1 MNSKIGPT
9 PPNAPDVGTHLK
21 DKPLADESQGKQKSQ
36 QGQKRQNLVNS
47 LAAPQKR
54 GGQIG
59 NPEGKKK
66 RPLYYSLLAC
76 GVSALIANRYL
87 AYETYRGLKA
97 IVSLSLLLH
106 CLEAPSMAQ
115 VGGAQVG
122 GAQVGGAQAAPTQP
136 GEVYAG
142 IEITNEWVRAL
153 ALRVSRNEEESGI
166 RLIYSENIRLALARA
181 GDGQITPQTAKETAQ
196 TVLKLLTRLRQQAP
210 PERVFLIGSSRLG
223 ASRPEALVKAIS
235 EITGK
240 TLTFLDVETEIQ
252 LSVAGAISRVSKVGD
267 TQIDNRNSSVLIE
280 INGDLTLGGYQLL
293 RYPPDGVDA
302 APRYDF
308 VTMTVPH
315 GGVVDESFRQALR
328 RERESKPGLV
338 NRKRVY
344 LTGSVPW
351 AMATLLYPEDQQPF
365 VPLTTEVIEW
375 FHGKLSRAPQEVLNP
390 NLSFIRDRDLRQKAE
405 SELRAVKNA
414 LTAEQLAAGVAA
426 VRAVASEFEWQGKQ
440 IWFARFGHL
449 GLLLS
454 YVRLQAE
461 K

>member
-21 DKPLADESQGKQKSQ
+21 DKSLADECQGKQKRQ
-36 QGQKRQNLVNS
+36 QGQKRQNLANS

-54 GGQIG
+54 GGQRG
-59 NPEGKKK
+59 NAAEEKK
-66 RPLYYSLLAC
+66 RFLYSSLRSLR
-76 GVSALIANRYL
+76 VTALIATRYL
-87 AYETYRGLKA
+87 SYETYRSLKA
-97 IVSLSLLLH
+97 IVSLSLLLN
-106 CLEAPSMAQ
+106 CFEAVSIAQ
-115 VGGAQVG
+115 A
-122 GAQVGGAQAAPTQP
+122 APQAAPTQP

-142 IEITNEWVRAL
+142 IEITTEWVRAI
-153 ALRVSRNEEESGI
+153 ALRVSRNEEEAGLK
-166 RLIYSENIRLALARA
+166 LIYSENIRLALARA
-181 GDGQITPQTAKETAQ
+181 GDGQITPQAAKEAAQ
-196 TVLKLLTRLRQQAP
+196 TVLKLLTRLRQQSQAP
-210 PERVFLIGSSRLG
+210 PERVFLIGSSGLG

-240 TLTFLDVETEIQ
+240 SLTFLDVETEIQ
-252 LSVAGAISRVSKVGD
+252 MSVAGAISRVSKVGD

-280 INGDLTLGGYQLL
+280 VNGDLTLGGYQLL
-293 RYPPDGVDA
+293 RYPPDGADA

-308 VTMTVPH
+308 VTMSVPH
-315 GGVVDESFRQALR
+315 GGMDDESFRQALR

-365 VPLTTEVIEW
+365 VPLTTEVIE
-375 FHGKLSRAPQEVLNP
+375 FFNGKVTRAPQEVLNP

-405 SELRAVKNA
+405 SELRAVKSA
-414 LTAEQLAAGVAA
+414 FTPQQLAAGVAA

-454 YVRLQAE
+454 YIRLQAE